1 MVYQIAKKW
10 DHVNNRCL
18 KHSNRKTRLQHSN
31 TFQIPASRAN
41 YRKFSLYPRT
51 IADWNALPENRP
63 RFDTA
68 SALPFSSKRLW
79 FVDTVL

>member
-1 MVYQIAKKW
+1 MVYKIANKL
-10 DHVNNRCL
+10 DHIDNRCL
-18 KHSNRKTRLQHSN
+18 KPSNRKTRLQRCN

-41 YRKFSLYPRT
+41 YRKFSVYLRT
-51 IADWNALPENRP
+51 IADWNALPEKRP

-68 SALPFSSKRLW
+68 SALPFSSKKLW